1 MKLLESYI
9 LERVARLS
17 VAALLPVLAIIWI
30 VQALGNIDLVTDSGQ
45 SISSFMLLATLILP
59 TIVPAVLPFAV
70 VIGTTQTLTAM
81 NNDSELTVID
91 ASGASRSVILRPIII
106 FALVMSVFSFGIHN
120 LIEPRVRAAAR
131 LMVASAYADLL
142 SAVIEEKTFRRVE
155 NGLYVQIDKR
165 LKGRQLKGLFI
176 ADARKPDAQLLYYA
190 REGAIDAKGTSLIM
204 KDGEVH
210 RQSADGHISIIKFQ
224 SYSFDLSELTQ
235 SRGQPV
241 LRAIDRDLPFL
252 FDPDPKDPVYSA
264 LPNEFTAELH
274 RRLTDWTLPL
284 LYGMVGVLFAG
295 DARSH
300 RQARLHPMVAAL
312 AVSFGH
318 RWAAFYLS
326 YQIERNPANTVLLYA
341 LYFGTFALLAVL
353 LSGPRIRQRVAAL
366 LSPIQTIQIFM
377 MSLFRAANARFIRA
391 GGGQS

>member
-9 LERVARLS
+9 LGRVTRLS

-59 TIVPAVLPFAV
+59 TIIPAVLPFAV

-106 FALVMSVFSFGIHN
+106 FSLIVSVFSFNIHN
-120 LIEPRVRAAAR
+120 LVEPRVRAEAR
-131 LMVASAYADLL
+131 LMVATAYADLL
-142 SAVIEEKTFRRVE
+142 SAVIEEKTFRRIE
-155 NGLYVQIDKR
+155 DGLYVQIDKR

-176 ADARKPDAQLLYYA
+176 ADTRKPDAQLLYYA

-210 RQSADGHISIIKFQ
+210 RQSSDGHVSIIKFQ

-241 LRAIDRDLPFL
+241 LRAIDRDLTFL
-252 FDPDPKDPVYSA
+252 FDPDPRDPVYSA

-284 LYGMVGVLFAG
+284 LYGMIGVLFAG

-300 RQARLHPMVAAL
+300 RQARLHPMVTAL
-312 AVSFGH
+312 ALSFGH

-326 YQIERNPANTVLLYA
+326 YQIERSPSNTVYLYA
-341 LYFGTFALLAVL
+341 LYLGTFVLLALL
-353 LSGPRIRQRVAAL
+353 LSGPKMRQRAAVIFWPFEMVRAL
-366 LSPIQTIQIFM
+366 IIAQI
-377 MSLFRAANARFIRA
+377 RAATGPFTKVN
-391 GGGQS
+391 GGRG